1 MKQRTDAARLLRA
14 GRVLVDGAGAK
25 PAHAVR
31 AGEILTL
38 DADRGTG
45 EWEVL
50 EVPAGNVSKGDRPRY
65 VRRLR

>member
-1 MKQRTDAARLLRA
+1 VNGSA
-14 GRVLVDGAGAK
+14 AK

-38 DADRGTG
+38 DAERGTG

-50 EVPAGNVSKGDRPRY
+50 ELPTGNVSKADRPRY